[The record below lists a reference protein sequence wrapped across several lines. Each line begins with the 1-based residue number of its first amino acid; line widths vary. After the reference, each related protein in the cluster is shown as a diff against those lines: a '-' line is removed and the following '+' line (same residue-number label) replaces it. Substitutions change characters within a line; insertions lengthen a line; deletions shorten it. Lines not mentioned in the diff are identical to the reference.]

1 MNTDH
6 IHNRISE
13 RSLYF
18 FLMDLKQ
25 LRGKYRMISEDI
37 PHGVVMNAKR
47 DLIIDRLL
55 VAEFSE
61 EEVDEYRDTINVWE
75 ECRVFVEGKAFD
87 DDSRFLPK
95 KKTTVQ
101 EILFA
106 DLPHLEAAQSQQKQ
120 THRKL
125 GC

>member
-6 IHNRISE
+6 IDNRISE

-47 DLIIDRLL
+47 DVIIDRLL
-55 VAEFSE
+55 VA
-61 EEVDEYRDTINVWE
+61 
-75 ECRVFVEGKAFD
+75 
-87 DDSRFLPK
+87 
-95 KKTTVQ
+95 
-101 EILFA
+101 
-106 DLPHLEAAQSQQKQ
+106 
-120 THRKL
+120 
-125 GC
+125 